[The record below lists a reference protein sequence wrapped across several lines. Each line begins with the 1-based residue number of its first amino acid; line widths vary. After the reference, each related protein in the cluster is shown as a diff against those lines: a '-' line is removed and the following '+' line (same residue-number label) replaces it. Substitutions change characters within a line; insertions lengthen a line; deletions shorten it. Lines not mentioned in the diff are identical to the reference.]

1 MLDVTPISAFTDNY
15 IWCLNRTG
23 EKQAVIVDPGDAGP
37 VVRHLETLGLEL
49 AGIIIT
55 HHHFD
60 HTGGID
66 GLLAETNVPV
76 YGPANPAIPQISQRF
91 EEGDTVEILGVDWRI
106 LEVPGH
112 TLDHIAF
119 YSDAPQPPVLFC
131 GDTLFAGGCGRVFE
145 GNPAMMLGSLDK
157 LAALP
162 VETRLYCAHEYTMA
176 NLAFAEAVEP
186 DNPALRDRKR
196 RDSARRQDDLP
207 TVPSEISV
215 ELSTNPF
222 LRCTQHS
229 VAAQM
234 AGRDGVD
241 PDDPVAVFAAVRRW
255 KDNF

>member
-1 MLDVTPISAFTDNY
+1 MLNVTPISAFTDNY
-15 IWCLNRTG
+15 IWCVNRAG
-23 EKQAVIVDPGDAGP
+23 EKQAVVVDPGDAAP
-37 VVRHLETLGLEL
+37 VVQHLEAHGLEL
-49 AGIIIT
+49 VGIIIT

-66 GLLAETNVPV
+66 SLLAEADVPV
-76 YGPANPAIPQISQRF
+76 YGPVNPSIQQITQRLG
-91 EEGDTVEILGVDWRI
+91 EGDTVEILGVEWQI

-119 YSDAPQPPVLFC
+119 VANAPEPPVLFC
-131 GDTLFAGGCGRVFE
+131 GDTLFAGGCGRLFE
-145 GNPAMMLGSLDK
+145 GNPAMMVDSLGK

-162 VETRLYCAHEYTMA
+162 METRVYCAHEYTMA

-186 DNPALRDRKR
+186 DNALLRDRKR
-196 RDSARRQDDLP
+196 RDAARRESNLP
-207 TVPSEISV
+207 TVPSEIAT

-222 LRCTQHS
+222 LRCTQRS

-234 AGRDGVD
+234 AGREGIN